1 MVNWWII
8 ILIVIVAFFG
18 YLNYTDTKI
27 DFGNLKNSVINTFQS
42 NTQSEN
48 EDPSIKI
55 CRENLKERLDIMK
68 TTAIIDIS
76 YSIKDIKEFYSFE
89 EAEEYRDLYTSL
101 YMDSF
106 CEEGNLSKI
115 ISIRYEIMYPSGY
128 IEPLARTK
136 IDKESRVVLCDENG
150 EFLETGLF
158 C

>member
-8 ILIVIVAFFG
+8 ILIIIVAFFG

-27 DFGNLKNSVINTFQS
+27 DFDNLKHSVVDTFKS
-42 NTQSEN
+42 TTQPEN
-48 EDPSIKI
+48 EDYSITI
-55 CRENLKERLDIMK
+55 CRENLKERLEIMK

-101 YMDSF
+101 SMDSACDMNF
-106 CEEGNLSKI
+106 SKI
-115 ISIRYEIMYPSGY
+115 IAIRYEIRYPDKY
-128 IEPLARTK
+128 IEPLAGTE
-136 IDKESRVVLCDENG
+136 IDKESRVILCNENG
-150 EFLETGLF
+150 EFFETGLF